1 MITLKVFMLTVP
13 LLFLTSQVVYAQG
26 MSEYGR
32 VVGDAGQRQGRM
44 DPKASGK
51 SKPQGKDNGIAQGM
65 AGVATIALPTALT
78 VESREAA
85 LHHRHDE
92 WSEKLVHLA
101 YGETLTPIAETA
113 AGNAH
118 WYMVKTQSG
127 TIGWIKSTDVKKI
140 DGEPGTK

>member
-1 MITLKVFMLTVP
+1 MISLKVFMLTVP
-13 LLFLTSQVVYAQG
+13 LLFVTSQMVYAQG
-26 MSEYGR
+26 LSEYGR
-32 VVGDAGQRQGRM
+32 VVGDAGQRQGRT
-44 DPKASGK
+44 DPKASGT
-51 SKPQGKDNGIAQGM
+51 SKPQGKDKGVAQGM
-65 AGVATIALPTALT
+65 AGVASITLPTALT

-127 TIGWIKSTDVKKI
+127 TIGWIKSTDVKKN
-140 DGEPGTK
+140 DGVPGSE